1 MDENLSAQAEAAV
14 PQEVPPEA
22 PAGEAL
28 RDNHAGDSA
37 GAPREERREKMHRDV
52 REFLEEFPDVKPAD
66 IDPEVRQEVNRGKTL
81 VSAYRARREARL
93 LEENRQLRERL
104 DNETRNASNRRR
116 SIGSQRT
123 SGQDSGRDAFVEAL
137 LGGEYDTI

>member
-22 PAGEAL
+22 PAGEAP
-28 RDNHAGDSA
+28 REIYAGDS
-37 GAPREERREKMHRDV
+37 GMPREERREKMHRDV

-66 IDPEVRQEVNRGKTL
+66 IDPEVWQEVNRGKTL

>member
-14 PQEVPPEA
+14 PQEDLPEVPAEEVVREQ
-22 PAGEAL
+22 PAAEP
-28 RDNHAGDSA
+28 A
-37 GAPREERREKMHRDV
+37 GAPRERREKMHRDV
-52 REFLEEFPDVKPAD
+52 QEFLEEFPDVKPAD
-66 IDPEVRQEVNRGKTL
+66 IDPEVWKDVNRGKSL
-81 VSAYRARREARL
+81 VAAYRARREAKL

-123 SGQDSGRDAFVEAL
+123 SGQNSGRDAFVEAL
-137 LGGEYDTI
+137 LGGDFDTI

>member
-14 PQEVPPEA
+14 PQEVPTEA
-22 PAGEAL
+22 PEEAVSQETEV
-28 RDNHAGDSA
+28 RETPD
-37 GAPREERREKMHRDV
+37 APRERREKMHRDV

-66 IDPEVRQEVNRGKTL
+66 IDPEVWKDVGRGKTL
-81 VSAYRARREARL
+81 VSAFRARRETKL

-104 DNETRNASNRRR
+104 DHETRNASNRRR
-116 SIGSQRT
+116 SLGSQRT

-137 LGGEYDTI
+137 LGGDSETI

>member
-14 PQEVPPEA
+14 PQEVLPETT
-22 PAGEAL
+22 PEET
-28 RDNHAGDSA
+28 
-37 GAPREERREKMHRDV
+37 PREERAAEKPGAAGERREKMHRDV

-66 IDPEVRQEVNRGKTL
+66 IDPEVWKDVGRGKTL
-81 VSAYRARREARL
+81 VSAFRARREEKL
-93 LEENRQLRERL
+93 LAENRQLREQL
-104 DNETRNASNRRR
+104 ENESRNANNRRR

-137 LGGEYDTI
+137 LGGDFDTI